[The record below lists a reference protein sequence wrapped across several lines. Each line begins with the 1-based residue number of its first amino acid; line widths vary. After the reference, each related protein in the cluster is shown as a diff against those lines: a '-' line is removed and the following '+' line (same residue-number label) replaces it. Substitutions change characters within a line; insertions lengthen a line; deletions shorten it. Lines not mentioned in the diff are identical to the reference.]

1 MLRGNRPRRPERG
14 VLGAET
20 REGDLLVGEAG
31 DEFGLAQGRGRG
43 GELKGQIWKLA

>member
-1 MLRGNRPRRPERG
+1 MLRGNRPLRPERG

-20 REGDLLVGEAG
+20 REGALLVGDAG
-31 DEFGLAQGRGRG
+31 GELGLRQIRRCG

>member
-20 REGDLLVGEAG
+20 REGALLVGDAG
-31 DEFGLAQGRGRG
+31 GELGLRQIRRCG